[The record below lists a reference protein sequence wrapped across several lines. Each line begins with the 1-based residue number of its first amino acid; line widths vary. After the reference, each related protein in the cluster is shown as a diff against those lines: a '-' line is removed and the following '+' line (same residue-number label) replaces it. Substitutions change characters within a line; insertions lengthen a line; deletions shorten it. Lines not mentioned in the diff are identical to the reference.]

1 MKTLACCLFS
11 VTLSTAIAANP
22 ARVARAG
29 DLEGKVEVQLH
40 PADAWRPVTRNL
52 PLTESAWVRTAP
64 GSRLEMELDDGS
76 AFRITGDALCEL
88 SDYTRLS
95 TGQRLTV
102 LSLDHGV
109 AYFTGE
115 PDRRD
120 ALILVLP
127 GAQATVRVGT
137 RVRLEARDDAT
148 QIAVLEGRVRFS
160 SPGAEMDL
168 AEGEM
173 TRVEKAS
180 PSRFFLYREI
190 SPMDSDGWNE
200 QRDRAL
206 ATSGSARHLPGLRFG
221 LVDLDASG
229 SWIISNDAGA
239 VWKPKVAPGWIPYRN
254 GQWIWYDEFGY
265 TWVPGES
272 WGWLPFHYGRWMEES
287 GVGWVWAPAKTAVF
301 KPGEAYWLRET
312 SLIGWGPLAPGESWD
327 ARAVPKLYARVNT
340 TVGKWKENTRE
351 LLPGD
356 EADKLKTTEAVFV
369 VAPPSPA
376 MDAARLDAVRP
387 VLQAGSTRVV
397 PIVPGVTYGGS
408 PEPEMAAVP
417 PVPAVPPEPAG
428 AAAPDSAG
436 PPPQVDA
443 APLPQPVDIYYP
455 APVYTGII
463 VVNPPEDQL
472 RRRPRDSGSQS
483 PSANGPGTSNSDGP
497 PARPQPTHVPVIEPP
512 PAPPVHQPDPPAH
525 HPDPPVHRPDP
536 PVHREDAPAHHDE
549 PTVHHIDPPAKP
561 AEPSQAS
568 APAPKASDG
577 ATADKSGKH

>member
-1 MKTLACCLFS
+1 
-11 VTLSTAIAANP
+11 
-22 ARVARAG
+22 VARAG
-29 DLEGKVEVQLH
+29 ELEGKVEVQLH
-40 PADAWRPVTRNL
+40 PADPWRPVTRNL
-52 PLTESAWVRTAP
+52 PLTESAWLRTAP
-64 GSRLEMELDDGS
+64 GARLEMELDDGS
-76 AFRITGDALCEL
+76 VFRLTGDALCEL

-95 TGQRLTV
+95 TGQRITV

-137 RVRLEARDDAT
+137 RLRLEARDDAT
-148 QIAVLEGRVRFS
+148 QIAVIEGKVRFS

-180 PSRFFLYREI
+180 PTRFFLYREI
-190 SPMDSDGWNE
+190 SPMDTDGWNE
-200 QRDRAL
+200 QRDKAM
-206 ATSGSARHLPGLRFG
+206 ATSSSARHLPGLRYG
-221 LVDLDASG
+221 LVDLDANG
-229 SWIISNDAGA
+229 SWIVSNDFGA
-239 VWKPKVAPGWIPYRN
+239 VWKPKVAPGWTPYRN
-254 GQWIWYDEFGY
+254 GQWIWYDEFGF
-265 TWVPGES
+265 TWVPGEA

-312 SLIGWGPLAPGESWD
+312 SLIGWGPLAPGEAWD
-327 ARAVPKLYARVNT
+327 ARAVPKLYARANT
-340 TVGKWKENTRE
+340 TVGKWKENSHE

-356 EADKLKTTEAVFV
+356 ESDKLKTTEAVFV

-397 PIVPGVTYGGS
+397 PIVPGVTYEGS

-417 PVPAVPPEPAG
+417 PVPPVPPEPA
-428 AAAPDSAG
+428 AAQIPDSAG
-436 PPPQVDA
+436 PVDG
-443 APLPQPVDIYYP
+443 PLPVPVDIYYP

-463 VVNPPEDQL
+463 VVNPPEDQP
-472 RRRPRDSGSQS
+472 RRPRNPSSPS
-483 PSANGPGTSNSDGP
+483 PSANGPGTVDSSGP
-497 PARPQPTHVPVIEPP
+497 AEHPQPQRVHPIEPP
-512 PAPPVHQPDPPAH
+512 DH
-525 HPDPPVHRPDP
+525 HTDPPVH
-536 PVHREDAPAHHDE
+536 H
-549 PTVHHIDPPAKP
+549 TDPPAKP
-561 AEPSQAS
+561 AEPSHS
-568 APAPKASDG
+568 VSEPAKTKSDVSSS
-577 ATADKSGKH
+577 DKSEKH

>member
-1 MKTLACCLFS
+1 MKILACCLFS
-11 VTLSTAIAANP
+11 VTLPMAFAATP

-29 DLEGKVEVQLH
+29 ELEGKVEVQLH
-40 PADAWRPVTRNL
+40 PADPWRPVTRNL
-52 PLTESAWVRTAP
+52 PLTESAWLRTAP
-64 GSRLEMELDDGS
+64 GARLEMELDDGS
-76 AFRITGDALCEL
+76 AFRLTGDALCEL

-95 TGQRLTV
+95 TGQRVTV

-120 ALILVLP
+120 AMILVLP

-148 QIAVLEGRVRFS
+148 QIAVLEGKVRFS

-180 PSRFFLYREI
+180 PTRFFLYREI
-190 SPMDSDGWNE
+190 APMDTDGWNE

-206 ATSGSARHLPGLRFG
+206 ATSGSARHLPGLRYG
-221 LVDLDASG
+221 LVDLDANG
-229 SWIISNDAGA
+229 SWIVSNDAGA
-239 VWKPKVAPGWIPYRN
+239 VWKPKVPAGWIPYRN
-254 GQWIWYDEFGY
+254 GQWVWYDEFGY

-287 GVGWVWAPAKTAVF
+287 GFGWVWAPAKTAVF

-312 SLIGWGPLAPGESWD
+312 SLVGWGPLAPGESWD
-327 ARAVPKLYARVNT
+327 ARAVPKLYARANT

-369 VAPPSPA
+369 VGPPSPA

-387 VLQAGSTRVV
+387 VLRAGSTRVV
-397 PIVPGVTYGGS
+397 PIVPGVTYEES
-408 PEPEMAAVP
+408 SEPEMAAVP
-417 PVPAVPPEPAG
+417 PAPPVPPEPA
-428 AAAPDSAG
+428 AAPIPDSAG
-436 PPPQVDA
+436 PIDG
-443 APLPQPVDIYYP
+443 PLPLPVDIYYP
-455 APVYTGII
+455 APAYTGII
-463 VVNPPEDQL
+463 VVNPPEDQP
-472 RRRPRDSGSQS
+472 RRRPRDPGS
-483 PSANGPGTSNSDGP
+483 PAPAAKAPGTSDSGSP
-497 PARPQPTHVPVIEPP
+497 PEHPQPQRVHPIEPP
-512 PAPPVHQPDPPAH
+512 DRHT
-525 HPDPPVHRPDP
+525 DPPVH
-536 PVHREDAPAHHDE
+536 H
-549 PTVHHIDPPAKP
+549 TDPPAKP
-561 AEPSQAS
+561 AEPSHS
-568 APAPKASDG
+568 GSEPAKASSDSS
-577 ATADKSGKH
+577 DKSGKH